1 MQYQI
6 QGNPFG
12 VAICQ
17 LASGESMRTEK
28 GSMVWMSPN
37 MAMATEGGGSI
48 GKAFGRAFS
57 GETMF
62 QNIYTAQGGP
72 GMIAFGSSFP
82 GEVRALQIDPAHPM
96 VVQKTGFLAAEMG
109 VELSV
114 YWNHKTVGGILSG
127 EGLIMQKLAGQGVA
141 FVELDG
147 SIVEYQLQPGQQ
159 ILVDT
164 GNLAMCDATVTID
177 AVTVKGMKNKLL
189 GGEGFFNTVV
199 TGPGRIWL
207 QTMTVQALAGVI
219 QPYIST
225 GN

>member
-37 MAMATEGGGSI
+37 MQMTTEGGGSI
-48 GKAFGRAFS
+48 GKAFGRAIS
-57 GETMF
+57 GESMF

-72 GMIAFGSSFP
+72 GLIAFGSSFP
-82 GEVRALQIDPAHPM
+82 GEVRAIQIDPMHPR
-96 VVQKTGFLAAEMG
+96 VVQKSGFLASEMG
-109 VELSV
+109 GELSV
-114 YWNHKTVGGILSG
+114 FWNHKTVGGVLSG
-127 EGLIMQKLAGQGVA
+127 EGIILQKLSGQGIV

-159 ILVDT
+159 MLVDT
-164 GNLAMCDATVTID
+164 GNLAMCDPTVTID

-189 GGEGFFNTVV
+189 GGEGFFNTIV

-207 QTMTVQALAGVI
+207 QTMTVRALASAV
-219 QPYIST
+219 QPYIAT